1 MATVGLNAHLVSTR
15 HSYRA
20 AGISRASANLV
31 EALARVDVP
40 ERFVAFVGPHGQ
52 GLALGRP
59 TRLPTQR
66 PPVRILWEQLVAPL
80 EARRLDL
87 FHGLAYALPLVLPC
101 PGVVTVHDLS
111 FVRYPEL
118 FNRSNR
124 LYLDVATRIATR
136 QARRVIAV
144 SESTRRELVELF
156 GVPPARIVAIPNG
169 VEPSFRPLPAS
180 EVEAFRRARGL
191 PERFILHLGTLEP
204 RKNIGLLVRA
214 FARLGGD
221 HKLVLAGG
229 KGWLYDAIFA
239 EVRALGL
246 EERVLFP
253 GFIPF
258 EEQPLWYNAAAALA
272 YPSLYE
278 GFGLPPLESMACGT
292 PVVCANTSSL
302 PEVVADA
309 GLLVDPRDDAGLAEA
324 LGRLT
329 EDASLRERL
338 REAGL
343 ARARL
348 FSWDDVAR
356 RTVDVYRAAL
366 R

>member
-1 MATVGLNAHLVSTR
+1 MATVGLNAHLVSTQQT
-15 HSYRA
+15 YRA
-20 AGISRASANLV
+20 GGISRASANLID
-31 EALARVDVP
+31 ALARIDVP
-40 ERFVAFVGPHGQ
+40 ERFVVFREG
-52 GLALGRP
+52 
-59 TRLPTQR
+59 RLPTHR
-66 PPVRILWEQLVAPL
+66 PAVRILWEQLVAPF

-101 PGVVTVHDLS
+101 AGVVTVHDLS
-111 FVRYPEL
+111 FMRYPEL
-118 FNRSNR
+118 FNRPNR
-124 LYLDVATRIATR
+124 LYLKVATRIATR

-144 SESTRRELVELF
+144 SESTKRELVTLL
-156 GVPPARIVAIPNG
+156 GAPADKIVAIPNG
-169 VEPSFRPLPAS
+169 VEPSFRPLPRE
-180 EVEAFRRARGL
+180 EVETFRRAKGL
-191 PERFILHLGTLEP
+191 PDRFILCLATLEP
-204 RKNIGLLVRA
+204 RKNLGLLVRA
-214 FARLGGD
+214 FARMNTD
-221 HKLVLAGG
+221 HALVLAGG

-239 EVRALGL
+239 EVRSLGL
-246 EERVLFP
+246 ESRVLFP

-292 PVVCANTSSL
+292 PVVCANSSSL
-302 PEVVADA
+302 PEVVGDA

-329 EDASLRERL
+329 EDAPLRERL

-343 ARARL
+343 SRARL

-366 R
+366 A

>member
-1 MATVGLNAHLVSTR
+1 MATIGLNAHLVSTQR
-15 HSYRA
+15 TYRS

-31 EALARVDVP
+31 DALARLDVP
-40 ERFVAFVGPHGQ
+40 ERFVVFRQ
-52 GLALGRP
+52 G
-59 TRLPTQR
+59 RLPTHR
-66 PPVRILWEQLVAPL
+66 PAVRILWEQLVAPI

-101 PGVVTVHDLS
+101 RGVVTVHDLS

-118 FNRSNR
+118 FNRPNR
-124 LYLDVATRIATR
+124 LYLDLATRVAVR

-144 SESTRRELVELF
+144 SESTKQELVTLL
-156 GVPPARIVAIPNG
+156 GADARKIVAIPNG
-169 VEPSFRPLPAS
+169 LEPVFRPLPAE
-180 EVEAFRRARGL
+180 EVEAFRRARDL
-191 PERFILHLGTLEP
+191 PERFILSLATLEP

-214 FARLGGD
+214 FARMDTD
-221 HKLVLAGG
+221 HTLVLAGG
-229 KGWLYDAIFA
+229 KGWLYDEIFA
-239 EVRALGL
+239 QVRALGL
-246 EERVLFP
+246 QERVLFP

-292 PVVCANTSSL
+292 PVVCANSSSL
-302 PEVVADA
+302 PEVVGDA
-309 GLLVDPRDDAGLAEA
+309 GLLIDPRDEVGLAEA

-329 EDASLRERL
+329 EDAPLRARL

-356 RTVDVYRAAL
+356 RTVDVYRAVL
-366 R
+366 G